1 MPKNKYKQR
10 PDGRYMTFVQDG
22 YKADGKPNRIP
33 VYSSKSSKD
42 LEEKVNELK
51 YQIKHKLYKQKS
63 DITVEEYSEQWFL
76 TYKAVKEL
84 NTKAM
89 YNNIIYKHIIPEI
102 GFKKLIDVSK
112 TDIQQIINDRMEH
125 RRTCEQIVLTLK
137 QIFDSAID
145 DNILA
150 MNVCKKIELPPKVP
164 STKRALTDIEKK
176 AISHADFTD
185 REKAY
190 VLILYSCG
198 LRREEALALT
208 KKDIDFKNDY
218 VHINK
223 AIIFDGNNAVLK
235 DAAKSVHGIRKVDLP
250 AAVKPFL
257 KQYTTSLSS
266 LYLFTKLDG
275 SMITKSSYIKMWD
288 SIVNKMNIAAGGDH
302 LHRPIIGLTA
312 HIFRHN
318 YCTMLYYSDISL
330 KKAVELMGHSDE
342 KMIMKVYAHL
352 DESKENTKDKINKM
366 IAI

>member
-10 PDGRYMTFVQDG
+10 PDGRYMTFVQNG

-33 VYSSKSSKD
+33 VYSTKSSKD
-42 LEEKVNELK
+42 LEDKVNELK
-51 YQIKHKLYKQKS
+51 YQIRHNLYKQKC

-89 YNNIIYKHIIPEI
+89 YSNIVYKHIIPEI
-102 GFKKLIDVSK
+102 GFKKLADVSK
-112 TDIQQIINDRMEH
+112 TDIQQIVNDRMEH

-145 DNILA
+145 DNILTV
-150 MNVCKKIELPPKVP
+150 NVCKKIELPPKTA
-164 STKRALTDIEKK
+164 STKRALTETEKK
-176 AISHADFTD
+176 AILKADFTD
-185 REKAY
+185 RERAY
-190 VLILYSCG
+190 VLILYCCG

-208 KKDIDFKNDY
+208 KKDFDFKNDC
-218 VHINK
+218 VNVSSSIV
-223 AIIFDGNNAVLK
+223 FDGNNAVLK
-235 DAAKSVHGIRKVDLP
+235 DMTKSIHGIRKIDLP
-250 AAVKPFL
+250 AAAKAFFQKYL
-257 KQYTTSLSS
+257 SSLST

-275 SMITKSSYIKMWD
+275 GMITKSSYIKMWE
-288 SIVNKMNIAAGGDH
+288 SIINKMNAAAGGDD

-352 DESKENTKDKINKM
+352 DESKENTKEKINKM
-366 IAI
+366 IAL